1 MTHTVCPRHTPH
13 VNRSLPALWRV
24 KDGGGALLLFCIFLC
39 CVCILLPQ
47 KKKEALA
54 LAGDL
59 SRPLKAGVRCA
70 LHSTMRAPPAGS
82 QSPFLHFYF
91 WTVSDVPRFSVQ
103 SSKSPTHWG
112 FYKSAF
118 LRFFLIFDFFSVFY
132 GLFFIEILHSNPGHP
147 LLKCL
152 KQSPQGC
159 HLPHACLLCGLSTTH
174 PVSTHL
180 KDKGGR

>member
-1 MTHTVCPRHTPH
+1 MSTALSPH
-13 VNRSLPALWRV
+13 FGVSRM
-24 KDGGGALLLFCIFLC
+24 GGVLC
-39 CVCILLPQ
+39 YFFAFFVLCLHFAPPE
-47 KKKEALA
+47 KKEALA

-112 FYKSAF
+112 FLQIGIFKS
-118 LRFFLIFDFFSVFY
+118 FFLIFDFFSVFH
-132 GLFFIEILHSNPGHP
+132 GLFFIETLHSNPGHP